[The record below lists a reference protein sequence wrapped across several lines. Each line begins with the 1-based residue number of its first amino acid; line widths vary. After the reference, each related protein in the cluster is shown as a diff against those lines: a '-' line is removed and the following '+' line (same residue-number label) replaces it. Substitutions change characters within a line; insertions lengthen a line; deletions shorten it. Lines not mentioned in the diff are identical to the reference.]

1 MPIHSII
8 LNISCHL
15 QHESKQ
21 AAELLTKW
29 EPIGTED
36 VLELLSAEFKSA
48 HVRRHAVASL
58 TLVRTNTLLMY
69 LQLTATGQ

>member
-1 MPIHSII
+1 M
-8 LNISCHL
+8 

-36 VLELLSAEFKSA
+36 VLELLSAEFKSV

-58 TLVRTNTLLMY
+58 TLVSFDCECLSRIISII
-69 LQLTATGQ
+69 TGQRR